1 MKPQIDTDEYRF
13 MKENS
18 TRMDNTKKLFKPFVL
33 SQAIFFISPKIS
45 AFVGVSLW
53 LIFFGFPFIAQAQ
66 VKAVWVR
73 PFMDAGSE
81 TRKDSA
87 KGREFIRIE
96 LRKIKRAGLNTIYLE
111 SFWDGYT
118 IYPSKFAPQRPL
130 KTNYGVADERGR
142 GWDVLQVYVEEA
154 AKLDLKVH
162 AWLHVFHQWNTN
174 LGGVEKS
181 PIFSKHADWAML
193 DVKGSPL
200 VISEAEGANRDIYKV
215 FMSPSNAEVRKYL
228 RDVVGEISTNYPR
241 LGGIQW
247 DYIRYPLQYPES
259 PFDYNPLTLAA
270 FKKETKLDAK
280 KLDAKQTPKEW
291 KIWQDW
297 KTRQVTETV
306 RELAA
311 IVRRNQPQWE
321 ISAAVF
327 PDIEQNLRV
336 KQQDWK
342 SWAEKGYVDALLPML
357 YSTDYAKVENW
368 AKDFR
373 RDVAPRTKIYP
384 AIFIGHFYNLKE
396 KKYDLRYLQVQKKYN
411 FDGFGLFAAQSLTDD
426 LIEKLAAKN

>member
-1 MKPQIDTDEYRF
+1 MKPPMNTNKGRF
-13 MKENS
+13 YFYF
-18 TRMDNTKKLFKPFVL
+18 TRQVVL
-33 SQAIFFISPKIS
+33 KILC
-45 AFVGVSLW
+45 VLW
-53 LIFFGFPFIAQAQ
+53 VLGGSFLVTQAQ

-73 PFMDAGSE
+73 PFINADLD
-81 TRKDSA
+81 TRQDSA
-87 KGREFIRIE
+87 KGREFIRAE
-96 LRKIKRAGLNTIYLE
+96 LQKIKRADLNTIYLE

-118 IYPSKFAPQRPL
+118 IYPSEFAAQRPL
-130 KTNYGVADERGR
+130 KINYGVADERGK

-154 AKLDLKVH
+154 AKLNLKVH

-174 LGGVEKS
+174 LGGTDKS

-193 DVKGSPL
+193 DAKGSPL
-200 VISEAEGANRDIYKV
+200 VVSEAEGANRDIFKV

-228 RDVVGEISTNYPR
+228 RDVVGEISRKYPR

-247 DYIRYPLQYPES
+247 DYIRYPLQYPDS
-259 PFDYNPLTLAA
+259 PFDYNPSTLAA
-270 FKKETKLDAK
+270 FQKETKLDAK

-291 KIWQDW
+291 RVWQDW

-306 RELAA
+306 KELAA
-311 IVRRNQPQWE
+311 IVRKNQPRWE

-342 SWAEKGYVDALLPML
+342 TWAKEGYVDALLPML
-357 YSTDYAKVENW
+357 YSKDFTKVESW
-368 AKDFR
+368 AQAFR
-373 RDVAPRTKIYP
+373 ADVAPKTKIYP
-384 AIFIGHFYNLKE
+384 ALFIGHFYDAKE
-396 KKYDLRYLQVQKKYN
+396 NTFDARYLDLQTKFK

-426 LIEKLAAKN
+426 LIGKLAKRN

>member
-1 MKPQIDTDEYRF
+1 MKR
-13 MKENS
+13 KS
-18 TRMDNTKKLFKPFVL
+18 TLLFFLTLFVFGGY
-33 SQAIFFISPKIS
+33 FFS
-45 AFVGVSLW
+45 AR
-53 LIFFGFPFIAQAQ
+53 AQTR
-66 VKAVWVR
+66 AVWVR
-73 PFMDAGSE
+73 PFINADVE
-81 TRKDSA
+81 TRRDAA
-87 KGREFIRIE
+87 KGRKFIRKE
-96 LRKIKRAGLNTIYLE
+96 LSRIKRANLNTIYLE
-111 SFWDGYT
+111 SFWDGYA

-130 KTNYGVADERGR
+130 NINYGVADERGK

-154 AKLDLKVH
+154 AKLDIKIH
-162 AWLHVFHQWNTN
+162 AWIHVFHQWNTN

-193 DVKGSPL
+193 DAKGSPL
-200 VISEAEGANRDIYKV
+200 VVSEAEGANRDIFKV

-228 RDVVGEISTNYPR
+228 RDVVGEISKNYPR

-247 DYIRYPLQYPES
+247 DYIRYPLQTPES
-259 PFDYNPLTLAA
+259 PFDYNSLTLAA
-270 FKKETKLDAK
+270 FQKETKLDAR
-280 KLDAKQTPKEW
+280 KLSAKDTPKEW

-306 RELAA
+306 KELAA
-311 IVRRNQPQWE
+311 IVRKNQPRWE

-342 SWAEKGYVDALLPML
+342 SWSEKGYVDALLPML
-357 YSTDYAKVENW
+357 YSRDFTKVENW

-373 RDVAPRTKIYP
+373 RDVAPKTRIYP
-384 AIFIGHFYNLKE
+384 ALFIGHFYDERAKTF
-396 KKYDLRYLQVQKKYN
+396 DARYLDLETKYK

-426 LIEKLAAKN
+426 LIERLTKRN